1 MKQSNLLEKLMQ
13 QRDNAKSEQMRA
25 EIQKKIDAVKNS
37 KVIEK

>member
-1 MKQSNLLEKLMQ
+1 MKQNLLEKLIQ
-13 QRDNAKSEQMRA
+13 QRDNAKSESMRV